1 MWKTPI
7 HEIEMHSSY
16 LSMENNRVFGH
27 KFVPIHVYHHCL
39 ALAIQSKCQI
49 LFVVSMK
56 MMSSLAPMHTMLY
69 LQNVSGYAHVLLASK
84 STDYVQRWTLAI
96 PDRVPTVAELNWF
109 PVVYWLGHPTL
120 VQVMASSN
128 LIRIPLLSAKAV
140 DRQPSHL
147 SLIEPWKSK
156 VMWIVQWSLWED
168 KPAGSRAPMV
178 LNYSRFVVLG
188 SGSA

>member
-1 MWKTPI
+1 MTPI

-84 STDYVQRWTLAI
+84 STDYVQR
-96 PDRVPTVAELNWF
+96 
-109 PVVYWLGHPTL
+109 
-120 VQVMASSN
+120 
-128 LIRIPLLSAKAV
+128 
-140 DRQPSHL
+140 
-147 SLIEPWKSK
+147 
-156 VMWIVQWSLWED
+156 
-168 KPAGSRAPMV
+168 
-178 LNYSRFVVLG
+178 
-188 SGSA
+188 